1 MFLFEIPL
9 NLPRTNKPRTKDT
22 AILSRG
28 IREWQDENRDEIE
41 TIEDF
46 ETHPWPDLEE
56 VADLTYFELLERF
69 QRALINNFLWIMG
82 VIFVPIFFGLIL
94 AYILLD
100 VKGKRIFTAALWI
113 PYAISPVALGYIF
126 YFVFDPKI
134 GLINSTLEILGLGF
148 LKRAWLSSWPLNTFS
163 LIIGSWWN
171 RFAFSTIVY
180 LAGMTTISRDI
191 IDAAKLDGGSYLGIY
206 GRIMLPLSVPA
217 LTVAFLFQFIWIWN
231 DMIFGLVLTANLS
244 TRPLM
249 TQLAMLK
256 GGYITSFGAMA
267 VGSII
272 SIFIPIVVILVF
284 RKNSSKG
291 LEHLC
296 KIRRFKTIEF

>member
-1 MFLFEIPL
+1 MEKDEGNMEKSISIFLLLPFIFLSIFLLIPIGF
-9 NLPRTNKPRTKDT
+9 TVV
-22 AILSRG
+22 LSFCSWWG
-28 IREWQDENRDEIE
+28 YGPITFVGLDNFIKIF
-41 TIEDF
+41 TI
-46 ETHPWPDLEE
+46 
-56 VADLTYFELLERF
+56 ERF
-69 QRALINNFLWIMG
+69 QRALINNLLWIIG
-82 VIFVPIFFGLIL
+82 VIFVPMFFGLIL

-191 IDAAKLDGGSYLGIY
+191 IDAAKTDGCVGFHQLRKIIFPLLRPFTAIILAWSVLYSFQDNFGFIYVTTEGGPFRSSEVIGISMYLEGFMSSNMGIA
-206 GRIMLPLSVPA
+206 SA
-217 LTVAFLFQFIWIWN
+217 LAFLSTIIT
-231 DMIFGLVLTANLS
+231 LTAAIIILS
-244 TRPLM
+244 RS
-249 TQLAMLK
+249 K
-256 GGYITSFGAMA
+256 GG
-267 VGSII
+267 
-272 SIFIPIVVILVF
+272 
-284 RKNSSKG
+284 
-291 LEHLC
+291 
-296 KIRRFKTIEF
+296 